1 MAAMAKIS
9 MEWPNDLVSWVFL
22 ASLVVV
28 LLQLRQRSKLPLP
41 PGPKP
46 LPIIGNMML
55 MGQLTHRRLAVL
67 AERYGGLLHLSVGR
81 RHVFV
86 VSTAE
91 YAGQV
96 LQAQDAA
103 FANRPAT
110 TAIAYLTDGHAD
122 MAFAQYGPFWRQA
135 RKLSVTKLFSRR
147 RAETWLAVRDESE
160 ALVRAVARRSGE
172 TVNLGELVL
181 SLSTNVIFRAAFGT
195 RVNISLGEY
204 IGVLEEFSR
213 NISAFNI
220 GDFMPWL
227 AWIDPSR
234 RRLRETRKGF
244 DRFIDKI
251 IDDHIRRGR
260 SSTDAEADII
270 DEMLACLHETKP
282 IAGDAVDD
290 RHGSLCLTRRNIKAV
305 ILVRAR
311 IVCRASIS
319 DPAFILLEMN
329 FTYVLMCHVCMDRTT
344 SHARRI
350 SCLVGRRRWR
360 RPSSG
365 R

>member
-1 MAAMAKIS
+1 
-9 MEWPNDLVSWVFL
+9 
-22 ASLVVV
+22 
-28 LLQLRQRSKLPLP
+28 
-41 PGPKP
+41 
-46 LPIIGNMML
+46 
-55 MGQLTHRRLAVL
+55 
-67 AERYGGLLHLSVGR
+67 
-81 RHVFV
+81 VFV